1 MSDYIKREDALI
13 LCKPLSNYEETLKE
27 ILELIPSADVVER
40 NTVEYTTV
48 WTDNEPIEYVE
59 RKRGE
64 WLRKDG
70 RVWSE
75 CSVCGSGSSFETK
88 FCGNCGADMRGE
100 E

>member
-1 MSDYIKREDALI
+1 MKFCYCSLAGTKACEKCNNRPQKDSIHI
-13 LCKPLSNYEETLKE
+13 TETRVV
-27 ILELIPSADVVER
+27 PSVNV
-40 NTVEYTTV
+40 
-48 WTDNEPIEYVE
+48 VE